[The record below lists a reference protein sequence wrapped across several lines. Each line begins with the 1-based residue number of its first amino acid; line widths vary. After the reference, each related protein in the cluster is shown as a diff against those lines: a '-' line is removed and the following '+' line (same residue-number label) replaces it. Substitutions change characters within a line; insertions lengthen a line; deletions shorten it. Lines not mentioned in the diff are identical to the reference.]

1 MSYIYIYNPEH
12 TTNKKI
18 YIYDSILPGSE
29 QHWLV
34 GFRKV
39 RSSFRAMPSAAV
51 VRRFRQLEPRKVQ
64 LNVQDFGA
72 IVSHLI
78 EFMGVQS
85 SHPQV
90 TSASI

>member
-1 MSYIYIYNPEH
+1 
-12 TTNKKI
+12 
-18 YIYDSILPGSE
+18 
-29 QHWLV
+29 
-34 GFRKV
+34 
-39 RSSFRAMPSAAV
+39 MPSAAV
-51 VRRFRQLEPRKVQ
+51 VRRFRQLEPHKVQ